1 MKWRDI
7 WIIGFMLFAMFFGAG
22 SLIFPV
28 SLAFESGAHYQTAMI
43 GFMITGIGLPL
54 MTMVAGSLSTKGYP
68 GLLKQVNPIFSVI
81 FLAIVYIMLGPFST
95 IPRMATI
102 SYEMVT
108 CAFFICIFDNHYVP
122 CAVTR

>member
-1 MKWRDI
+1 
-7 WIIGFMLFAMFFGAG
+7 MLFAMFFGAG

-28 SLAFESGAHYQTAMI
+28 SLGFESGAHYQTAMI

-54 MTMVAGSLSTKGYP
+54 MTMVADSLSTKGYP